1 MKRSTKKALR
11 IAAAAVAGFGLL
23 IGYLCYRN
31 AQIARKLDSEGVTT
45 SAVVIGRHT
54 EERTFHNRRR
64 APTQRQITRIEYE
77 FTVDGKTYR
86 NDVSGLSGSGA
97 LQRGD
102 RVQIVYAPDDPQ
114 THRFVRNPDGTIR
127 RLARPKRRR
136 ELHARDGFVMVAL
149 SWILISLV
157 GAIPFTVSGA
167 IPSYLDAV
175 FETMSGFTTT
185 GASILRAVED
195 LPKCLLFWR
204 SFTHW
209 LGGMGVLVFMLAI
222 VPLSGESI
230 YLLRAE
236 SPGPSVSKMVP
247 KMRTS
252 AAILYAIYCAMTL
265 LQILFYRLGVLFG
278 WGEITWF
285 DSLCLAF
292 GTAGTGGFS
301 VRNSG
306 LADYS
311 AYLQAVTTVF
321 MVLFGVNFSVYFF
334 LLRRRFRLAW
344 HNSEVRWY
352 FIIIFGAIV
361 LISANLLLTG
371 GFFPT
376 VFQTIHH
383 VAFSVGSVI
392 TTTGFGTADFAKWPE
407 FSKTVLLILMAI
419 GACAGSTGGGMKV
432 SRVLILAKTARAE
445 TRHLLHPHSVE
456 VMTMDGKRVS
466 SEVIRGTMA
475 FFICYAAIAVVSILL
490 VSLDNF
496 GAETSVTSVFAT
508 LNNIGPGLS
517 LEVGPF
523 GSYASFSALS
533 KVVLTLDMLL
543 GRLELFPVLL
553 LLSPATWRKH

>member
-1 MKRSTKKALR
+1 MNFRMILPLLGDVLLVIGAFLLLPCIVAVIYGEPELWVLLAS
-11 IAAAAVAGFGLL
+11 AAGSGLL
-23 IGYLCYRN
+23 G
-31 AQIARKLDSEGVTT
+31 
-45 SAVVIGRHT
+45 
-54 EERTFHNRRR
+54 
-64 APTQRQITRIEYE
+64 
-77 FTVDGKTYR
+77 
-86 NDVSGLSGSGA
+86 GLFI
-97 LQRGD
+97 L
-102 RVQIVYAPDDPQ
+102 
-114 THRFVRNPDGTIR
+114 
-127 RLARPKRRR
+127 LRPKRRR

-149 SWILISLV
+149 SWILISLI
-157 GAIPFTVSGA
+157 GAVPFTASGA

-209 LGGMGVLVFMLAI
+209 VGGMGVLVFMLAI

-376 VFQTIHH
+376 VSQTIHH

-392 TTTGFGTADFAKWPE
+392 TTTGYGTADFAKWPE

-496 GAETSVTSVFAT
+496 GAGTSVTSVFAT

>member
-1 MKRSTKKALR
+1 MNYRMILSLLGDVLLVIGAFLLLPCIVAVIYGEPELWVLLAT
-11 IAAAAVAGFGLL
+11 AAGSGLL
-23 IGYLCYRN
+23 G
-31 AQIARKLDSEGVTT
+31 
-45 SAVVIGRHT
+45 
-54 EERTFHNRRR
+54 
-64 APTQRQITRIEYE
+64 
-77 FTVDGKTYR
+77 
-86 NDVSGLSGSGA
+86 GLFI
-97 LQRGD
+97 L
-102 RVQIVYAPDDPQ
+102 
-114 THRFVRNPDGTIR
+114 
-127 RLARPKRRR
+127 LRPKRRR

-278 WGEITWF
+278 WGEMTWF

-361 LISANLLLTG
+361 LISANLLFTG

-392 TTTGFGTADFAKWPE
+392 TTTGYGTADFAKWPE

-432 SRVLILAKTARAE
+432 SRVLILSKTARAE
-445 TRHLLHPHSVE
+445 TRHLLHRDERDIRVRHAEQHRPGPEPRGRPVRQLCELLCPVEGRADARHASRAAGAVPRAAAAQPRNMAEALKAKCRGEACLARPRSGIRTAHSVQG
-456 VMTMDGKRVS
+456 TIVS
-466 SEVIRGTMA
+466 
-475 FFICYAAIAVVSILL
+475 AALP
-490 VSLDNF
+490 D
-496 GAETSVTSVFAT
+496 
-508 LNNIGPGLS
+508 LS
-517 LEVGPF
+517 LREGQRPTRRPERE
-523 GSYASFSALS
+523 AA
-533 KVVLTLDMLL
+533 
-543 GRLELFPVLL
+543 
-553 LLSPATWRKH
+553 

>member
-1 MKRSTKKALR
+1 MNYRMILSLLGDVLLVIGAFLLLPCIVAVIYGEPELWVLLAT
-11 IAAAAVAGFGLL
+11 AAGSGLL
-23 IGYLCYRN
+23 G
-31 AQIARKLDSEGVTT
+31 
-45 SAVVIGRHT
+45 
-54 EERTFHNRRR
+54 
-64 APTQRQITRIEYE
+64 
-77 FTVDGKTYR
+77 
-86 NDVSGLSGSGA
+86 GLFI
-97 LQRGD
+97 L
-102 RVQIVYAPDDPQ
+102 
-114 THRFVRNPDGTIR
+114 
-127 RLARPKRRR
+127 LRPKRRR

-278 WGEITWF
+278 WGEMTWF

-321 MVLFGVNFSVYFF
+321 MILFGVNFSVYFF

-361 LISANLLLTG
+361 LISANLLFTG

-445 TRHLLHPHSVE
+445 T
-456 VMTMDGKRVS
+456 
-466 SEVIRGTMA
+466 
-475 FFICYAAIAVVSILL
+475 
-490 VSLDNF
+490 
-496 GAETSVTSVFAT
+496 
-508 LNNIGPGLS
+508 
-517 LEVGPF
+517 
-523 GSYASFSALS
+523 
-533 KVVLTLDMLL
+533 VVLLSHKKADSYIHIDVEFGEGEGKIPVDSIAKRAEAYKPKEKVTYKMIKEYIEAKYGFKVHTAYIAEVKRNL
-543 GRLELFPVLL
+543 GLPMYDAPNAVEELKQP
-553 LLSPATWRKH
+553 RKHPTPEKVEAIKDALRYFAVI

>member
-1 MKRSTKKALR
+1 MNYRMILSRLGDVLLVIGACLLLPC
-11 IAAAAVAGFGLL
+11 IVAVIYGEPELWVLLASAAGSGLL
-23 IGYLCYRN
+23 G
-31 AQIARKLDSEGVTT
+31 
-45 SAVVIGRHT
+45 
-54 EERTFHNRRR
+54 
-64 APTQRQITRIEYE
+64 
-77 FTVDGKTYR
+77 
-86 NDVSGLSGSGA
+86 GLFI
-97 LQRGD
+97 L
-102 RVQIVYAPDDPQ
+102 
-114 THRFVRNPDGTIR
+114 
-127 RLARPKRRR
+127 LRPKRRR

-149 SWILISLV
+149 SWILISLI
-157 GAIPFTVSGA
+157 GAVPFTASGA

-432 SRVLILAKTARAE
+432 SR
-445 TRHLLHPHSVE
+445 
-456 VMTMDGKRVS
+456 
-466 SEVIRGTMA
+466 GTMA

>member
-1 MKRSTKKALR
+1 
-11 IAAAAVAGFGLL
+11 
-23 IGYLCYRN
+23 
-31 AQIARKLDSEGVTT
+31 
-45 SAVVIGRHT
+45 
-54 EERTFHNRRR
+54 
-64 APTQRQITRIEYE
+64 
-77 FTVDGKTYR
+77 
-86 NDVSGLSGSGA
+86 
-97 LQRGD
+97 
-102 RVQIVYAPDDPQ
+102 
-114 THRFVRNPDGTIR
+114 
-127 RLARPKRRR
+127 
-136 ELHARDGFVMVAL
+136 
-149 SWILISLV
+149 
-157 GAIPFTVSGA
+157 
-167 IPSYLDAV
+167 
-175 FETMSGFTTT
+175 
-185 GASILRAVED
+185 
-195 LPKCLLFWR
+195 
-204 SFTHW
+204 
-209 LGGMGVLVFMLAI
+209 
-222 VPLSGESI
+222 
-230 YLLRAE
+230 
-236 SPGPSVSKMVP
+236 
-247 KMRTS
+247 
-252 AAILYAIYCAMTL
+252 MTL

-466 SEVIRGTMA
+466 NEVIRGTMA

-508 LNNIGPGLS
+508 LNNIGPGL
-517 LEVGPF
+517 EMAGPMQNF
-523 GSYASFSALS
+523 GCFADPAKL
-533 KVVLTLDMLL
+533 VLIFDMLA
-543 GRLELFPVLL
+543 GRLEIFPMLVLFMPD
-553 LLSPATWRKH
+553 TWRRF

>member
-1 MKRSTKKALR
+1 MNFAIVRYLIGWMLGIESIFLLLPALTAVIYGEPELPAYL
-11 IAAAAVAGFGLL
+11 IAAAISLAGAALLCHRKPKNTRFYAREGYVTVALCWL
-23 IGYLCYRN
+23 IL
-31 AQIARKLDSEGVTT
+31 A
-45 SAVVIGRHT
+45 VIGALP
-54 EERTFHNRRR
+54 F
-64 APTQRQITRIEYE
+64 
-77 FTVDGKTYR
+77 V
-86 NDVSGLSGSGA
+86 LS
-97 LQRGD
+97 
-102 RVQIVYAPDDPQ
+102 
-114 THRFVRNPDGTIR
+114 
-127 RLARPKRRR
+127 R
-136 ELHARDGFVMVAL
+136 E
-149 SWILISLV
+149 
-157 GAIPFTVSGA
+157 IPFF
-167 IPSYLDAV
+167 IDAL
-175 FETMSGFTTT
+175 FETVSGFTTT
-185 GASILRAVED
+185 GATILGDVEA
-195 LPKCLLFWR
+195 LSHASMLWRCL
-204 SFTHW
+204 THW
-209 LGGMGVLVFMLAI
+209 VGGMGVLVFMLAI

-376 VFQTIHH
+376 VSQTIHH

-392 TTTGFGTADFAKWPE
+392 TTTGYGTADFAKWPE

>member
-1 MKRSTKKALR
+1 
-11 IAAAAVAGFGLL
+11 
-23 IGYLCYRN
+23 
-31 AQIARKLDSEGVTT
+31 
-45 SAVVIGRHT
+45 
-54 EERTFHNRRR
+54 
-64 APTQRQITRIEYE
+64 
-77 FTVDGKTYR
+77 
-86 NDVSGLSGSGA
+86 
-97 LQRGD
+97 
-102 RVQIVYAPDDPQ
+102 
-114 THRFVRNPDGTIR
+114 
-127 RLARPKRRR
+127 
-136 ELHARDGFVMVAL
+136 
-149 SWILISLV
+149 
-157 GAIPFTVSGA
+157 
-167 IPSYLDAV
+167 
-175 FETMSGFTTT
+175 
-185 GASILRAVED
+185 
-195 LPKCLLFWR
+195 
-204 SFTHW
+204 
-209 LGGMGVLVFMLAI
+209 
-222 VPLSGESI
+222 
-230 YLLRAE
+230 
-236 SPGPSVSKMVP
+236 
-247 KMRTS
+247 
-252 AAILYAIYCAMTL
+252 
-265 LQILFYRLGVLFG
+265 
-278 WGEITWF
+278 
-285 DSLCLAF
+285 
-292 GTAGTGGFS
+292 
-301 VRNSG
+301 
-306 LADYS
+306 
-311 AYLQAVTTVF
+311 

>member
-1 MKRSTKKALR
+1 MNYRMILSLLGDVLLVIGAFLLLPCIVAVIYGEPELWVLLAT
-11 IAAAAVAGFGLL
+11 AAGSGLL
-23 IGYLCYRN
+23 G
-31 AQIARKLDSEGVTT
+31 
-45 SAVVIGRHT
+45 
-54 EERTFHNRRR
+54 
-64 APTQRQITRIEYE
+64 
-77 FTVDGKTYR
+77 
-86 NDVSGLSGSGA
+86 GLFI
-97 LQRGD
+97 L
-102 RVQIVYAPDDPQ
+102 
-114 THRFVRNPDGTIR
+114 
-127 RLARPKRRR
+127 LRPKRRR

-149 SWILISLV
+149 SWILISLI
-157 GAIPFTVSGA
+157 GAVPVHGLRGDPVVSRRRVRDDVRLYDDRRKHPPRRGGPA
-167 IPSYLDAV
+167 EVPAV
-175 FETMSGFTTT
+175 LAQLHPLARRHG
-185 GASILRAVED
+185 RARVHAGHRAAVRRE
-195 LPKCLLFWR
+195 
-204 SFTHW
+204 H
-209 LGGMGVLVFMLAI
+209 
-222 VPLSGESI
+222 LSAA
-230 YLLRAE
+230 RRV
-236 SPGPSVSKMVP
+236 PGPSVSKMVP

-361 LISANLLLTG
+361 LITANLLLTG

-376 VFQTIHH
+376 VSQTIHH

-392 TTTGFGTADFAKWPE
+392 TTTGYGTADFAKWPE

-466 SEVIRGTMA
+466 NEVIRGTMA

>member
-11 IAAAAVAGFGLL
+11 IATAAVAGFGLL
-23 IGYLCYRN
+23 IGYLSYRN
-31 AQIARKLDSEGVTT
+31 AQIARELDSEGVTT

-149 SWILISLV
+149 SWSLISLI
-157 GAIPFTVSGA
+157 GAVPFTASGA

-285 DSLCLAF
+285 DSLCLSF

-311 AYLQAVTTVF
+311 AYLQAVPTVF

-361 LISANLLLTG
+361 LISANLLFTG

-432 SRVLILAKTARAE
+432 SRVLILSKTARAE

>member
-1 MKRSTKKALR
+1 MNFAIVRYLIGWMLGIESIFLLLPALTAVIYGEPELPAYL
-11 IAAAAVAGFGLL
+11 IAAAISLAGAALLCHRKPKNTRFYAREGYVTVALCWL
-23 IGYLCYRN
+23 IL
-31 AQIARKLDSEGVTT
+31 A
-45 SAVVIGRHT
+45 VIGALP
-54 EERTFHNRRR
+54 F
-64 APTQRQITRIEYE
+64 
-77 FTVDGKTYR
+77 V
-86 NDVSGLSGSGA
+86 LSREIPVFIDA
-97 LQRGD
+97 L
-102 RVQIVYAPDDPQ
+102 
-114 THRFVRNPDGTIR
+114 
-127 RLARPKRRR
+127 
-136 ELHARDGFVMVAL
+136 
-149 SWILISLV
+149 
-157 GAIPFTVSGA
+157 
-167 IPSYLDAV
+167 
-175 FETMSGFTTT
+175 FETVSGFTTT
-185 GASILRAVED
+185 GATILGDVEA
-195 LPKCLLFWR
+195 LSHASMLWRCL
-204 SFTHW
+204 THW
-209 LGGMGVLVFMLAI
+209 VGGMGVLVFMLAI

-285 DSLCLAF
+285 DSLCLSF

-376 VFQTIHH
+376 VSQTIHH

-392 TTTGFGTADFAKWPE
+392 TTTGYGTADFAKWPE

>member
-1 MKRSTKKALR
+1 MNYRMILSLLGDVLLVIGAFLLLPCIVAVIYGEPELWVLLAT
-11 IAAAAVAGFGLL
+11 AAGSGLL
-23 IGYLCYRN
+23 G
-31 AQIARKLDSEGVTT
+31 
-45 SAVVIGRHT
+45 
-54 EERTFHNRRR
+54 
-64 APTQRQITRIEYE
+64 
-77 FTVDGKTYR
+77 
-86 NDVSGLSGSGA
+86 GLFI
-97 LQRGD
+97 L
-102 RVQIVYAPDDPQ
+102 
-114 THRFVRNPDGTIR
+114 
-127 RLARPKRRR
+127 LRPKRRR

-247 KMRTS
+247 KMRSS

-278 WGEITWF
+278 WGEMTWF

-361 LISANLLLTG
+361 LISANLLFTG

-445 TRHLLHPHSVE
+445 TVVMLSHKKPDSVINVKVEFGEGEGKVPLDNIAKRAAAYKPKERVTYKMIKEYIEAKYGFKVHTAYIAEVKRDLGLPMYDAPNAVEELKQPRKHPTLEKVE
-456 VMTMDGKRVS
+456 AIKDALKHF
-466 SEVIRGTMA
+466 EVI
-475 FFICYAAIAVVSILL
+475 
-490 VSLDNF
+490 
-496 GAETSVTSVFAT
+496 
-508 LNNIGPGLS
+508 
-517 LEVGPF
+517 
-523 GSYASFSALS
+523 
-533 KVVLTLDMLL
+533 
-543 GRLELFPVLL
+543 
-553 LLSPATWRKH
+553 

>member
-1 MKRSTKKALR
+1 MNYRMILSLLGDVLLVIGAFLLLPC
-11 IAAAAVAGFGLL
+11 IVAVIYGEPELWVLLASAAGSGLL
-23 IGYLCYRN
+23 G
-31 AQIARKLDSEGVTT
+31 
-45 SAVVIGRHT
+45 
-54 EERTFHNRRR
+54 
-64 APTQRQITRIEYE
+64 
-77 FTVDGKTYR
+77 
-86 NDVSGLSGSGA
+86 GLFI
-97 LQRGD
+97 L
-102 RVQIVYAPDDPQ
+102 
-114 THRFVRNPDGTIR
+114 
-127 RLARPKRRR
+127 LRPKRRR
-136 ELHARDGFVMVAL
+136 ELRARDGFVMVAL
-149 SWILISLV
+149 SWIL
-157 GAIPFTVSGA
+157 
-167 IPSYLDAV
+167 
-175 FETMSGFTTT
+175 
-185 GASILRAVED
+185 
-195 LPKCLLFWR
+195 
-204 SFTHW
+204 
-209 LGGMGVLVFMLAI
+209 
-222 VPLSGESI
+222 
-230 YLLRAE
+230 
-236 SPGPSVSKMVP
+236 
-247 KMRTS
+247 MRTS

-371 GFFPT
+371 GFFST

-466 SEVIRGTMA
+466 NEVIRGTMA